1 MDNPTKNYKV
11 EETHFLPNLED
22 TNTFMWNNLRC
33 MHGSK
38 KIEEHKKIMAVV
50 IALVD
55 PDKYDTLISAS
66 IEKYKDYVLESKYQI
81 TDYVNV

>member
-1 MDNPTKNYKV
+1 
-11 EETHFLPNLED
+11 
-22 TNTFMWNNLRC
+22 
-33 MHGSK
+33 
-38 KIEEHKKIMAVV
+38 MAVV

-55 PDKYDTLISAS
+55 PDKYDTLMSTS